1 MANVIIDEK
10 YSICRTDD
18 GHRVFDL
25 VVNDQLVRRF
35 PRLEGDFLH
44 MPDADYIM
52 AQGTFLGES
61 MPPAVLVSEYEY
73 EQPSI
78 YDPFYY
84 MIHNIRSDT
93 RDIPVDFYRLISDTE
108 TLNTLASNLE
118 NDNHRLIFVYIN
130 TTDEQSFIDLI
141 KKFHDKFSEE
151 YFFIFI
157 NLELVL
163 SGYPNVL
170 SDYYNMYVIGSGL
183 YGVIDAAKSFI
194 NNSGNN
200 PEMSNICVIE

>member
-10 YSICRTDD
+10 YSICGTDD

-44 MPDADYIM
+44 MPDADYVM
-52 AQGTFLGES
+52 AQGTFLGEG

-84 MIHNIRSDT
+84 MIHSIRSDAV
-93 RDIPVDFYRLISDTE
+93 DIPV
-108 TLNTLASNLE
+108 NL
-118 NDNHRLIFVYIN
+118 
-130 TTDEQSFIDLI
+130 
-141 KKFHDKFSEE
+141 
-151 YFFIFI
+151 
-157 NLELVL
+157 
-163 SGYPNVL
+163 
-170 SDYYNMYVIGSGL
+170 
-183 YGVIDAAKSFI
+183 
-194 NNSGNN
+194 
-200 PEMSNICVIE
+200 

>member
-1 MANVIIDEK
+1 MADVIIDEK
-10 YSICRTDD
+10 YSMCWTDD
-18 GHRVFDL
+18 QHRVFDL

-44 MPDADYIM
+44 IPDQDYEM
-52 AQGTFLGES
+52 AQGTFLGEG

-84 MIHNIRSDT
+84 MIHSIRSDA
-93 RDIPVDFYRLISDTE
+93 RDIPVNFYRLISDAE
-108 TLNTLASNLE
+108 ALNTLASNLE

-141 KKFHDKFSEE
+141 KTFHNKFSEE

-163 SGYPNVL
+163 SGYPNII

-183 YGVIDAAKSFI
+183 YGVIDAAKSLI
-194 NNSGNN
+194 NNTGTT